1 MATVQV
7 IIEGSDLNEIEEVM
21 VNFVNKNNTA
31 EPDKKEEKK
40 DPLGF

>member
-21 VNFVNKNNTA
+21 VNFVNKNKPEE
-31 EPDKKEEKK
+31 EPKEDKSE
-40 DPLGF
+40 PLGF

>member
-21 VNFVNKNNTA
+21 VNFVNKNKETA
-31 EPDKKEEKK
+31 QSKEEPKTE
-40 DPLGF
+40 PMGF